1 MNYYV
6 YVYLNPT
13 KELDLDLGFY
23 QFDYT
28 PFYIG
33 KGKSNRKSQSL
44 KDVFSNKSTNQTMI
58 EEIKDIRLFHSQEP
72 IIDVV
77 MDNLT
82 EKQAYVLES
91 YLIDYFGVE
100 SLSNRINGRYTSLL
114 NEGLD
119 IEEMLELLSDL

>member
-6 YVYLNPT
+6 YCYLNPT

-33 KGKSNRKSQSL
+33 KGKNSRSKQSL
-44 KDVFSNKSTNQTMI
+44 KDVFSNKSTNKSMI
-58 EEIKDIRLFHSQEP
+58 EEIKDIRLFHSKEP

-119 IEEMLELLSDL
+119 IEDMLDLLSDL

>member
-6 YVYLNPT
+6 YCYLNPT
-13 KELDLDLGFY
+13 KPIDLDLGFY
-23 QFDYT
+23 HFKQT

-33 KGKSNRKSQSL
+33 KGCKNRKDQSL
-44 KDVFSNKSTNQTMI
+44 KDIFSEKSTNKQMI
-58 EEIKDIRLFHSQEP
+58 EEIKDIRLFHSKEP
-72 IIDVV
+72 IVDIVL
-77 MDNLT
+77 DNLT
-82 EKQAYVLES
+82 EKQAYILES

-114 NEGLD
+114 QEGLD